1 MSFNPIVKR
10 DITVGSRSTQLAV
23 LITVMNGLLL
33 GVDLLGIFGRLSRYR
48 LEKVIDYRAML
59 DVYLLAAGVIFV
71 IVLFLYPALTVGS
84 VTTERESGTL
94 DLMLASG
101 LSPLRILFGK
111 LSAKLLPGIVLLASF
126 LPGLIL
132 PLFFGG
138 IGIQSAGLYLVL
150 LAPLALEL
158 LCAGLYAG
166 TKAKNG
172 SMAALLAYG
181 IVLGITVLPVLCAAL
196 FGVFAGDGGNRAAY
210 VLVLCPAAPAAKLIL
225 GQVGEEKLLLSVLS
239 RLRTPDPS
247 RFEKLLIPAG
257 VGTQLIM
264 SAVFFFLSVTSL
276 VPEGRK
282 GNRKRK
288 TKQLQSPQN

>member
-1 MSFNPIVKR
+1 MSFDPIVKR

-59 DVYLLAAGVIFV
+59 DVYLLAAGVIFG

-84 VTTERESGTL
+84 VTAERENGTL

-101 LSPLRILFGK
+101 LRPFRILFGK
-111 LSAKLLPGIVLLASF
+111 LFAKLLPGIVLLTSF
-126 LPGLIL
+126 FPGLIL

-138 IGIQSAGLYLVL
+138 VGIQSAWLYLVL

-158 LCAGLYAG
+158 LCVGLYAG

-181 IVLGITVLPVLCAAL
+181 TVLGITVLPVLCAAL
-196 FGVFAGDGGNRAAY
+196 FRVFTGDGENRAAY
-210 VLVLCPAAPAAKLIL
+210 ALVLCPASPAVKLVL
-225 GQVGEEKLLLSVLS
+225 GQIGEGKLFVTALDWLK
-239 RLRTPDPS
+239 TPDPA
-247 RFEKLLIPAG
+247 RFAQLLIPAG
-257 VGTQLIM
+257 VAAHLVM
-264 SAVFFFLSVTSL
+264 SAVFFILSVTSL

-282 GNRKRK
+282 GSRKRQ
-288 TKQLQSPQN
+288 TKQLQSTGN